1 MHALSLYPFFLI
13 CCSLSIPISI
23 PIFEHRSTLL
33 LSLIHT
39 ILVTSTDPQLRSGK
53 TRSSIDLPSS
63 YPQAPIRF
71 DQIRSDRDLPRFD
84 PQASIRFE
92 ISPAPIR
99 LWLGKTHTHELRSSK
114 THELWSFQ
122 SSTDLSLCC
131 LSVWVCLCVGVFVYL
146 CFFFFFEQ
154 VYLCVDVFVC
164 GCVCVHLRKK
174 KKMRRWEVTK
184 FVEHGEEREKKRS
197 ERAINKII
205 NRRATVTVYIYTV
218 TIAHVEIYTFLYT
231 FRSTDVEQFW
241 GKMCKSGVFFYFTW
255 FCIHW
260 CGCSKI
266 NVDLPESAKTCFKK
280 KIFKFTF
287 VLG

>member
-39 ILVTSTDPQLRSGK
+39 ISVTSTDPQLRSGK
-53 TRSSIDLPSS
+53 TRSSIH
-63 YPQAPIRF
+63 PQASIRSN
-71 DQIRSDRDLPRFD
+71 QIRSDRDLPKFD

-114 THELWSFQ
+114 THELWLFQ

-146 CFFFFFEQ
+146 CFFFFFWAS
-154 VYLCVDVFVC
+154 VSLC
-164 GCVCVHLRKK
+164 GCVCVWVCLCASEEKEEDEE
-174 KKMRRWEVTK
+174 MR
-184 FVEHGEEREKKRS
+184 S
-197 ERAINKII
+197 
-205 NRRATVTVYIYTV
+205 Y
-218 TIAHVEIYTFLYT
+218 
-231 FRSTDVEQFW
+231 
-241 GKMCKSGVFFYFTW
+241 
-255 FCIHW
+255 
-260 CGCSKI
+260 
-266 NVDLPESAKTCFKK
+266 
-280 KIFKFTF
+280 
-287 VLG
+287 

>member
-23 PIFEHRSTLL
+23 PIFEHRSTLI

-39 ILVTSTDPQLRSGK
+39 ISVTSTDPQLRSGK

-71 DQIRSDRDLPRFD
+71 DQIRSDRDLPKFD

-92 ISPAPIR
+92 ISPASIR

-146 CFFFFFEQ
+146 CFFFFFLSKCISMWMC
-154 VYLCVDVFVC
+154 LCVGVFVC
-164 GCVCVHLRKK
+164 IWGKR
-174 KKMRRWEVTK
+174 RRWGDEKLLSLLSTEK
-184 FVEHGEEREKKRS
+184 REKKK
-197 ERAINKII
+197 ER
-205 NRRATVTVYIYTV
+205 
-218 TIAHVEIYTFLYT
+218 
-231 FRSTDVEQFW
+231 
-241 GKMCKSGVFFYFTW
+241 
-255 FCIHW
+255 
-260 CGCSKI
+260 
-266 NVDLPESAKTCFKK
+266 TCN
-280 KIFKFTF
+280 
-287 VLG
+287 